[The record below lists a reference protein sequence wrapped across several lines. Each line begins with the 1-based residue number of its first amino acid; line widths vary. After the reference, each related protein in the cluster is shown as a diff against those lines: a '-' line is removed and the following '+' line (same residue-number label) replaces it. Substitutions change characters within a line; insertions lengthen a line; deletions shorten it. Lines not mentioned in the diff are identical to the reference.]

1 MRVLVVGAGA
11 TGGYFGGRLQQAGR
25 DVTFLVRPRRAEALR
40 ERGLRITGL
49 GTETVLTPRLVTA
62 ANLNDEYDLVL
73 VSVKA
78 TTLPVA
84 VEDMTPAIGA
94 NTTVMPF
101 LNGMAHMDSLSK
113 AFGSQAVL
121 GGVVRV
127 ITTVAHNGDIVQLA
141 PLADM
146 VIGEQD
152 GGISQRLQGIEAV
165 LSGAGFDVAIS
176 SDIRTAMWHKWVF
189 ISTLA
194 SLNTLVRGSVGDA
207 VAAPGGDQLGPA
219 IAAEAAAISAAAGHP
234 VPEQA
239 MKNIVAFVTRPA
251 STDTASLYRDLAA
264 GRPTEAEQIL
274 GDLTARARTAGVPTP
289 LLDLATLSL
298 RVHETRLRD
307 GSSAAS
313 PHAAGAAQ

>member
-1 MRVLVVGAGA
+1 MRILVVGAGA

-25 DVTFLVRPRRAEALR
+25 DVTFLVRPQRAEVLR

-62 ANLNDEYDLVL
+62 ADLNDDYDLVL

-78 TTLPVA
+78 TTLPAA
-84 VEDMTPAIGA
+84 VEDMTPAVGPSTA
-94 NTTVMPF
+94 VVPF
-101 LNGMAHMDSLSK
+101 LNGMAHMDALSE

-127 ITTVAHNGDIVQLA
+127 ITTVADNGDIVQLA

-152 GGISQRLQGIEAV
+152 GGVSQRLQGIEAV
-165 LSGAGFDVAIS
+165 LSGAGFDVAVS
-176 SDIRTAMWHKWVF
+176 PDIRTAMWHKWVF

-194 SLNTLVRGSVGDA
+194 ALNTLVRGSVGDA
-207 VAAPGGDQLGPA
+207 VAATGGDQLGPA

-234 VPEQA
+234 VPEQT
-239 MKNIVAFVTRPA
+239 MKNIVAFVTQPG

-264 GRPTEAEQIL
+264 GRPTEAEQVL
-274 GDLTARARTAGVPTP
+274 GDLTARARTAGLPTP

-307 GSSAAS
+307 STE
-313 PHAAGAAQ
+313 